1 TRILGEWQVKAV
13 KVWLSDGRSETF
25 GQPAGRYK
33 EYAFKSGECFT
44 SLSPWDNGEYRRLG
58 AIKFKTNQEYP
69 MDVGSGFCLGV
80 EGGAGAGITRIGFM
94 FLNAVQTT
102 VLTNVNYPTL
112 HLLEPKVAVEEIKS
126 MTYTNDTSANQQQTV
141 ETSKKVTKTSSWSMS
156 NSFTATFSVEVKAG
170 IPGIVDLSTGFSVSV
185 GTESMKPLDN
195 QPDGIKSMHSSLVSV
210 SPHCPRG
217 TMENTDV
224 LEPSNSRPTRV
235 EKFFARMTKYSLPT
249 EYPMD
254 VGSGFCLGVAGRAG
268 ADIVRIGFVFLNP
281 VQTTVLTNVNYP
293 TLHLLEPKVAVEE
306 IKSMTYTNDTSANQ
320 QQTVETSKKVT
331 KTSSWSMSNSFTA
344 TFSVEVKAGIPGIV
358 DLSTGFSVSVGTESS
373 YSHEHTDER
382 TETLTFPLDVPPKK
396 KVDVD
401 ITIGRAAF
409 DLPYTGT
416 LKITCKNG
424 SVLQYETNGQY
435 QGITYTDIKVNTK
448 ESDL

>member
-1 TRILGEWQVKAV
+1 SSERHPPCSDRGEWQVKAV

-185 GTESMKPLDN
+185 GTESK
-195 QPDGIKSMHSSLVSV
+195 
-210 SPHCPRG
+210 
-217 TMENTDV
+217 
-224 LEPSNSRPTRV
+224 
-235 EKFFARMTKYSLPT
+235 
-249 EYPMD
+249 YPMD